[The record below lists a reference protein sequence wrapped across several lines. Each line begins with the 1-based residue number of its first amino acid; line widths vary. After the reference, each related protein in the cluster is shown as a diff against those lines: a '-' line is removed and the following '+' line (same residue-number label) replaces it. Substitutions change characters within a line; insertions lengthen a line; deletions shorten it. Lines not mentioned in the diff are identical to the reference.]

1 MAEQQWLMISAQKQ
15 ELMIYRVMI
24 NILLHHAH
32 LYQFGVLFMKRAH
45 QLQPLSRQHHLGLN
59 LGYHAKECA
68 DNPQDIAKHWQALS
82 DYMYN
87 MRHHFSI
94 EDNLIV
100 KSLAPHQTTD
110 PQVAAVLTTMAQQH
124 QALNQLMAQIQA
136 VQDANSS
143 AITVSQIKE
152 FANLIYDHVRFE
164 ERELFPMVEQ
174 YLTEDELNAIY
185 EASPDNIKH
194 LDEQR

>member
-1 MAEQQWLMISAQKQ
+1 
-15 ELMIYRVMI
+15 
-24 NILLHHAH
+24 
-32 LYQFGVLFMKRAH
+32 
-45 QLQPLSRQHHLGLN
+45 
-59 LGYHAKECA
+59 
-68 DNPQDIAKHWQALS
+68 
-82 DYMYN
+82 
-87 MRHHFSI
+87 
-94 EDNLIV
+94 
-100 KSLAPHQTTD
+100 
-110 PQVAAVLTTMAQQH
+110 
-124 QALNQLMAQIQA
+124 MAQIQA